1 MSDLPDNDK
10 HGFKTLDLKY
20 RTILSVAVPL
30 MVSSF
35 IQSVVL
41 ITDAA
46 FLSRHST
53 LSFDAVGNAGLIYVT
68 VFMALAGMGDGA
80 QILIA
85 RRIGQKN
92 TDAIGRIFGTSILS
106 HFIIAFILFLLIQFV
121 MPDLLNYYSKH
132 KDLANLQGDFIQIRS
147 FALFFA
153 MITLSIQAFFLAS
166 GKTWVVLVAAII
178 TATSNIFL
186 DYGLIFG
193 KWGLPSLG
201 LEGAAWANTIADG
214 CGMLFLV
221 IYLFFSKERKELELF
236 SHFSINIP
244 SLKEL
249 FRIGSPLMFQ
259 GFVALATW
267 TVFFTWIEQI
277 GKFELTVSQ
286 NIRSIYFIAFIPI
299 SGFAGTTKTYIS
311 QYLGKGD
318 LGSMKVIQ
326 RRIQFLTVLFLC
338 IVLHGAVLYPEKIIE
353 MVNPADAYIAKS
365 AQILRFISGSILI
378 YGLVSV
384 YFQTIN
390 GSANTVVS
398 FSIEVICVGVYLI
411 AAFLFIKVFNA
422 DILWVWTVEYIY
434 FGSLGLLSVLYLR
447 FFDWKKKEV

>member
-1 MSDLPDNDK
+1 MT
-10 HGFKTLDLKY
+10 KTLDLKY

-53 LSFDAVGNAGLIYVT
+53 ISFDAVGNAGLIYVT

-106 HFIIAFILFLLIQFV
+106 HFLIAFILFLLIQFI
-121 MPDLLNYYSKH
+121 MPDLLNSYSKH
-132 KDLANLQGDFIQIRS
+132 KDLALLQGDFIKIRS
-147 FALFFA
+147 FSLFFA

-166 GKTWVVLVAAII
+166 GKSWVVLVAALI

-193 KWGLPSLG
+193 NFGFPALG

-214 CGMLFLV
+214 CGMLFLI
-221 IYLFFSKERKELELF
+221 IYLFYSRERKELELF
-236 SHFSINIP
+236 SHFSINWP

-249 FRIGSPLMFQ
+249 FKIGSPLMFQ
-259 GFVALATW
+259 GFIALATW

-286 NIRSIYFIAFIPI
+286 NIRSIYFLAFIPI

-311 QYLGKGD
+311 QYLGKKD
-318 LGSMKVIQ
+318 LDSLRLIQ
-326 RRIQFLTVLFLC
+326 RRIQLMTVFFLC
-338 IVLHGAVLYPEKIIE
+338 VVLHGAILYPEKIIS
-353 MVNPADAYIAKS
+353 MINPSEEFVHKS

-378 YGLVSV
+378 YGIVSV

-398 FSIEVICVGVYLI
+398 FTIEVICVGVYLI
-411 AAFLFIKVFNA
+411 AAFLLIKVFRV
-422 DILWVWTVEYIY
+422 DILWVWSVEYIY
-434 FGSLGLLSVLYLR
+434 FGAMGLLSILYLKL
-447 FFDWKKKEV
+447 FDWKKKEV

>member
-1 MSDLPDNDK
+1 M
-10 HGFKTLDLKY
+10 LDLKY
-20 RTILSVAVPL
+20 KTILKVAVPL

-106 HFIIAFILFLLIQFV
+106 HFIIALLLFLGIQFI
-121 MPDLLNYYSKH
+121 MSHLLHSYSKH
-132 KDLANLQGDFIQIRS
+132 KDLADLQGNFIQIRS

-153 MITLSIQAFFLAS
+153 MITLSIQAFFLAT
-166 GKTWVVLVAAII
+166 GKTWVVLVAAVI
-178 TATSNIFL
+178 TATSNILL
-186 DYGLIFG
+186 DYLLIFG
-193 KWGLPSLG
+193 NWGLPAMG
-201 LEGAAWANTIADG
+201 LEGAAIANTIADG
-214 CGMLFLV
+214 CGMTFL
-221 IYLFFSKERKELELF
+221 IIFLIFSKERKELELF
-236 SHFSINIP
+236 SHFSINWP

-249 FRIGSPLMFQ
+249 FKIGSPLMFQ
-259 GFVALATW
+259 GFIALATW

-286 NIRSIYFIAFIPI
+286 NIRSIYFLAFIPI
-299 SGFAGTTKTYIS
+299 SGFSGTTKTYIS
-311 QYLGKGD
+311 QYLGKKD
-318 LGSMKVIQ
+318 FDSLGTIQ
-326 RRIQFLTVLFLC
+326 RRIQFLTIIFLFLFF
-338 IVLHGAVLYPEKIIE
+338 HGALFYPEQLIGFI
-353 MVNPADAYIAKS
+353 NPAEAYIEKS
-365 AQILRFISGSILI
+365 AEIMRFVAGSIMI
-378 YGLVSV
+378 FGLVSV

-390 GSANTVVS
+390 GSGNTVVS
-398 FSIEVICVGVYLI
+398 FIIEFICVGVYII
-411 AAFLFIKVFNA
+411 AAYLLIKVFKL
-422 DILWVWTVEYIY
+422 DIFWIWSVEYIY
-434 FGSLGLLSVLYLR
+434 FCALGLFSILYLR
-447 FFDWKKKEV
+447 TFDWKKKIV

>member
-1 MSDLPDNDK
+1 M
-10 HGFKTLDLKY
+10 LDLKY
-20 RTILSVAVPL
+20 KTILSVAVPL

-53 LSFDAVGNAGLIYVT
+53 LSFDAVGNAGLIYIT

-106 HFIIAFILFLLIQFV
+106 HFIIATLLFLLIQFV
-121 MPDLLNYYSKH
+121 MPDMLQLYSKH
-132 KDLANLQGDFIQIRS
+132 KDLATLQGDFIQIRG

-178 TATSNIFL
+178 TAVSNIFL
-186 DYGLIFG
+186 DYILIFG
-193 KWGLPSLG
+193 KLGFPSMG
-201 LEGAAWANTIADG
+201 LEGAAWANTIADA

-221 IYLFFSKERKELELF
+221 VFLIFSKERKELELF
-236 SHFSINIP
+236 SHFSINWP

-249 FRIGSPLMFQ
+249 FKIGSPLMFQ
-259 GFVALATW
+259 GFIALATW

-286 NIRSIYFIAFIPI
+286 NIRSIYFLAFIPI

-318 LGSMKVIQ
+318 LISLKTIQ
-326 RRIQFLTVLFLC
+326 RRIQFLTVIFLFIC
-338 IVLHGAVLYPEKIIE
+338 FHGAIFYPEQLVGLI
-353 MVNPADAYIAKS
+353 NPADAYIEKS
-365 AQILRFISGSILI
+365 AEIMRYISVSILL
-378 YGLVSV
+378 YGLFSV

-390 GSANTVVS
+390 GSGNTMVS
-398 FSIEVICVGVYLI
+398 FSIEVICVGVYIITAYIL
-411 AAFLFIKVFNA
+411 IKVLQL
-422 DILWVWTVEYIY
+422 DIFWVWSVEYVY
-434 FGSLGLLSVLYLR
+434 FGTMGLLSILYLR
-447 FFDWKKKEV
+447 YFDWKKKEV